1 MPPPVNQALLDE
13 QKSVVPEQEDD
24 TPKAAEDVMA
34 ENYSAGSDRKDSV
47 GEYGAGDKTADRFS
61 SGIGTRG
68 RGKALS
74 VVGPSLIVKGELEA
88 AEDLL
93 IEGRL
98 EGLVKHTAE
107 HLIIGKEGVVHADIH
122 ARNLS
127 IEGVVEGN
135 IVGSESVM
143 IHDTATVRGNI
154 YTPRISISDGAH
166 FIGSIDMDTASAQKH

>member
-1 MPPPVNQALLDE
+1 MAEKYSADNYSADNNAIG
-13 QKSVVPEQEDD
+13 SAGDYSAGD
-24 TPKAAEDVMA
+24 KAAE
-34 ENYSAGSDRKDSV
+34 
-47 GEYGAGDKTADRFS
+47 RFS
-61 SGIGTRG
+61 SGVDARG
-68 RGKALS
+68 RGNGLS
-74 VVGPSLIVKGELEA
+74 IVGPSLVVKGELEA

-98 EGLVKHTAE
+98 EGSVRHTAE
-107 HLIIGKEGVVHADIH
+107 QLIIGKEGVVHADIA

-135 IVGSESVM
+135 IVGSESVV